1 MNFVLYL
8 CTMKKYLYLIL
19 FTLFTHVVIAGGP
32 KKAVFAFYNVENLF
46 DTIDD
51 PHINDNEYLPTADK
65 KWNSFKYKTKLSN
78 LSKVIASI
86 DEKNMPIV
94 IGFCEVENKEVL
106 QDLAATEKLKEAKYE
121 VIHRHSPDARGID
134 VAAMYRKDK
143 FKLIEYHYYPISYE
157 EDGKNSKTREIL
169 HIKGVVF
176 GKDTVHLFYN
186 HWPSRIG
193 GEEESKHKRKAAA
206 EKVKQKT
213 DSLFK
218 INSNTKIIIMGDLN
232 DHPTDE
238 NVEKV
243 LGAANQN
250 GTEEKKQL
258 INLLYEEHLDKK
270 GTHSYKNE
278 WGVLDNIIVSAGILN
293 TKKGARTKNELACI
307 FKQDWLLYTNKNG
320 EQSPS
325 RSFSGDKFH
334 ENGYSDH
341 LPVYITVMSK

>member
-1 MNFVLYL
+1 
-8 CTMKKYLYLIL
+8 MKL
-19 FTLFTHVVIAGGP
+19 FLLLAFALVTQAAFAGGP

-65 KWNSFKYKTKLSN
+65 KWNTYKYKTKLAN
-78 LSKVIASI
+78 LSRVIASVSE
-86 DEKNMPIV
+86 DNFPVV

-106 QDLAATEKLKEAKYE
+106 TDLASTEKLKKANYE
-121 VIHRHSPDARGID
+121 IIHRNSPDARGID

-143 FKLIEYHYYPISYE
+143 FKLIEHHYYPISY
-157 EDGKNSKTREIL
+157 DSDSNVSKTREIL

-186 HWPSRIG
+186 HWPSRVG

-243 LGAANQN
+243 LGAFN
-250 GTEEKKQL
+250 EKSTVEKMYL

-278 WGVLDNIIVSAGILN
+278 WGVLDNIIVSSGLLHA
-293 TKKGARTKNELACI
+293 KKGARTKNENACI
-307 FKQDWLLYTNKNG
+307 FKQDWMLYTNKNG
-320 EQSPS
+320 DQSPS